1 MIYVDTSLLIALHV
15 VERDSEVALAW
26 FQRHTLET
34 FIYSDWTDLEIA
46 SALSRKVRSG
56 TMSTAARHK
65 AEQALRETTRDSFRH
80 VAIAPEHFRL
90 AEIMVRHHETGLRSG
105 DALHLAIA
113 DAYGATI
120 ATLDQ
125 TFASAASQLGVTVEA
140 LV

>member
-1 MIYVDTSLLIALHV
+1 MIYVDTSLLVALHV
-15 VERDSEVALAW
+15 AERDSEVALTW
-26 FQRHTLET
+26 FQRRMQET

-56 TMSTAARHK
+56 TMSVAERHQ
-65 AEQALRETTRDSFRH
+65 AEHAFRQTKQESFRH

-113 DAYGATI
+113 DGYGAII

>member
-1 MIYVDTSLLIALHV
+1 MIYVDTSLFVALHV
-15 VERDSEVALAW
+15 AERDSEVALSW
-26 FQRHTLET
+26 FQRHRQET
-34 FIYSDWTDLEIA
+34 FIYSDWTELEIS

-56 TMSTAARHK
+56 TMSMAARHQ
-65 AEQALRETTRDSFRH
+65 AEQALRETKQDNFRH